1 LGRLYISCRVL
12 RRTLVLLLLLVFLV
26 VAAGASAGTYSAP
39 DQPKAWEPGYKSAL
53 SYAKHRRGIIG
64 FALRTPTKR
73 WVYHQKRTM
82 PAASTFKTLA
92 LTAYLIKA
100 RHRGLNSHDK
110 ALLRPMITRSSDR
123 ATDQVVRYVGYGLI
137 RAVARKVPMYHF
149 HANTKIWGRSRIDA
163 IDMANLMLH
172 IDEFMPERH
181 RAYGLKLLASVTRSQ
196 RWGIGQVRPK
206 GWHLY
211 FKSGWGL
218 GTGWVDHQVVLLT
231 KGDMRVS
238 VAVLQQK
245 IGNSKAAHTYGKN
258 SLKGLFAR
266 LLKGLDKAEVVQ

>member
-1 LGRLYISCRVL
+1 L
-12 RRTLVLLLLLVFLV
+12 RRALVLLLLLVFLV
-26 VAAGASAGTYSAP
+26 VATGASAGTYTAP
-39 DQPKAWEPGYKSAL
+39 LQPKPWEPAYKSAL

-64 FALRTPTKR
+64 FALRTPTHR

-92 LTAYLIKA
+92 LVAYLNHPDVRNRK
-100 RHRGLNSHDK
+100 LNSHDK
-110 ALLRPMITRSSDR
+110 GLLSPMIRRSSDS
-123 ATDQVVRYVGYGLI
+123 ATDQVVRFVGYGRI
-137 RAVARKVPMYHF
+137 RAIARKVPMYHF

-163 IDMANLMLH
+163 IDMANYMLH

-181 RAYGLKLLASVTRSQ
+181 RAYGLKLLASVIGPQ
-196 RWGIGQVRPK
+196 RWGVARVRPK

-258 SLKGLFAR
+258 SLKGLFGR

>member
-1 LGRLYISCRVL
+1 V
-12 RRTLVLLLLLVFLV
+12 RRALVLLLLVFLV
-26 VAAGASAGTYSAP
+26 VPTAAGAGTSTT
-39 DQPKAWEPGYKSAL
+39 PKPWEPAYRSAL
-53 SYAKHRRGIIG
+53 NYAKHRRGIIA
-64 FALRTPTKR
+64 FALRTPTQR
-73 WVYHQKRTM
+73 WVYRQKRTM

-100 RHRGLNSHDK
+100 RNRNLNSHDK
-110 ALLRPMITRSSDR
+110 ALLHPMITRSSDS
-123 ATDQVVRYVGYGLI
+123 ATDQVVRYVGWGLI
-137 RAVARKVPMYHF
+137 KAVARKVPMYHF
-149 HANTKIWGRSRIDA
+149 HGNTKIWGRSRIDA
-163 IDMANLMLH
+163 IDMANYMLH

-181 RAYGLKLLASVTRSQ
+181 RAYGLKLLASVIGPQ
-196 RWGIGQVRPK
+196 RWGVAKVRPK

-245 IGNSKAAHTYGKN
+245 IGNSKAAHAYGKN
-258 SLKGLFAR
+258 SLKGLFGR
-266 LLKGLDKAEVVQ
+266 LLKGLDRAQVVQ